1 MVIRAHNFSGIPWY
15 DHDKEGLLKKIEW
28 SFNNDIGMKVTPEKS
43 NSKPELSDLLGIVSP
58 HAGYS
63 CSGPHASH
71 GYMEISKHKNINT
84 VIVLGTNHT
93 GMGSPTSLFPKGQW
107 QTPLGALQIDEDIHN
122 EVVKLAKPVE
132 NEIGFE
138 IETDAHQEEHS
149 IDNQLPFL
157 QYSIKNDFK
166 ILPIV
171 MGDHSFT
178 TCTKV
183 AEIISKIISSSS
195 KKIIIV
201 ASSDFTHYLSPNEAE
216 RKDKAVLNYLL
227 KFDLENSVKTQK
239 ANNATICGFG
249 PIITLFSVGKNLSMT
264 NTKLL
269 YYGNSGQTCGDNNK
283 VVAYAS
289 IIIGK

>member
-1 MVIRAHNFSGIPWY
+1 MVIRIHNLSGIPWY

-28 SFNNDIGMKVTPEKS
+28 SFNNNIGMKSTPENS
-43 NSKPELSDLLGIVSP
+43 DSKPELSDLLGIVSP

-107 QTPLGALQIDEDIHN
+107 QTPLGTLQIDEDIHN
-122 EVVKLAKPVE
+122 EFVKLAEPVE

-138 IETDAHQEEHS
+138 VETDAHQEEHS

-183 AEIISKIISSSS
+183 AEIISKIITSSS

-227 KFDLENSVKTQK
+227 KFELENSVKTQK

-249 PIITLFSVGKNLSMT
+249 PIITLFSVGKDLSKI
-264 NTKLL
+264 NAKLL